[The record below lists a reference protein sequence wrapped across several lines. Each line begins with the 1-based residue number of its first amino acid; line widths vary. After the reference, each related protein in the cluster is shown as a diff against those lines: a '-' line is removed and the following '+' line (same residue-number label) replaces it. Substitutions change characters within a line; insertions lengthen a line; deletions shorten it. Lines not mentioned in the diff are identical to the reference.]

1 MKNILPSGVLTALIC
16 FSIVSSGMAQRV
28 NFGTFASEGIIIQNL
43 NPIGL
48 DFNLAAG
55 VLVAGS
61 NQTVQVNL
69 LDDETVVLEIQA
81 QADLDITVQIDI
93 PSFLQLDASNVI
105 PVSLNWAYSNMGAT
119 DPMTA
124 RTQAIILPAGFQT
137 FTFPVIR
144 RSTGTPGPPPTPSYQ
159 GFTAPLA
166 TAYLF
171 IYGNLGPIG
180 NIQAGQYDGIINVTV
195 SYTQI

>member
-1 MKNILPSGVLTALIC
+1 MKNILHSAFFSILIC
-16 FSIVSSGMAQRV
+16 LAMLIPAAAQRI

-43 NPIGL
+43 NPAGL

-81 QADLDITVQIDI
+81 QADLDITVQMEI

-105 PVSLNWAYSNMGAT
+105 PVSLNWAYSNLGAT
-119 DPMTA
+119 DPITA
-124 RTQAIILPAGFQT
+124 RAQAISIPSGFQT

-144 RSTGTPGPPPTPSYQ
+144 KTTGTPGPPPTPSYH
-159 GFTAPLA
+159 GYTAPVS

-171 IYGNLGPIG
+171 IYGTLGPVG
-180 NIQAGQYDGIINVTV
+180 NIQAGQYGGLINITV
-195 SYTQI
+195 SYHQI

>member
-1 MKNILPSGVLTALIC
+1 MKNPFHSTILVALAC
-16 FSIVSSGMAQRV
+16 FSAMGIGMAQRI

-43 NPIGL
+43 NPQGL

-61 NQTVQVNL
+61 NQTIQVGL
-69 LDDETVVLEIQA
+69 MDDEVVILEIQA
-81 QADLDITVQIDI
+81 QADLDITVHIDI
-93 PSFLQLDASNVI
+93 PSFLQLDASNMI
-105 PVSLNWAYSNMGAT
+105 PVSLNWAYSNMGAA
-119 DPMTA
+119 DPLTA
-124 RTQAIILPAGFQT
+124 RSQAIALQTGFQS

-144 RSTGTPGPPPTPSYQ
+144 RTTGAPGPPPTPSYQ
-159 GFTAPLA
+159 GYSAPLA

-171 IYGNLGPIG
+171 IYGGLGPIG
-180 NIQAGQYDGIINVTV
+180 NIQAGQYEGVINVTV